1 MLIRIHS
8 HEGAATLHPRRYGA
22 DRAAMIRITTMP
34 EFVPLVFR
42 DAYVDVLELRFADV
56 TAEGWHRIVSE
67 QEHQDLA
74 DQQIKRML
82 DNGHAMWLMTDDHA
96 RQIVEFADRVRDQVE
111 LLVVH
116 CDAGVSRSSAVAL
129 ALCEKYGF
137 VDEARAI
144 QDSPRYR
151 PNLYV
156 RDLIRKQ
163 YMPSDEERERL
174 YAKLFSEEN
183 V

>member
-1 MLIRIHS
+1 
-8 HEGAATLHPRRYGA
+8 
-22 DRAAMIRITTMP
+22 MIRITTMP

-42 DAYVDVLELRFADV
+42 DAYVDVLELYFADV
-56 TAEGWHRIVSE
+56 TAEGWKQVEEADS
-67 QEHQDLA
+67 DLI
-74 DQQIKRML
+74 IKMRSQ
-82 DNGHAMWLMTDDHA
+82 GHAMWPMNDKHA
-96 RQIVEFADRVRDQVE
+96 SLIVEFADRIWNQVD

-116 CDAGVSRSSAVAL
+116 CDAGVCRSPAVGL
-129 ALCEKYGF
+129 ALCEKYGL
-137 VDEARAI
+137 VEEARAI
-144 QDSPRYR
+144 QDSPKFR

-174 YAKLFSEEN
+174 YAKLFPEEN